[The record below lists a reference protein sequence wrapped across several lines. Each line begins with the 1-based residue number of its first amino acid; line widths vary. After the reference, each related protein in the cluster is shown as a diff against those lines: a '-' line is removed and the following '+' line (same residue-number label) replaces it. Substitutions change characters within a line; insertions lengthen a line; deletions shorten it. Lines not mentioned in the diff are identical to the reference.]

1 MLFILKSF
9 SINMDEER
17 KSGHGSRLSTTRV
30 FLSGTLLAVVIAI
43 PAVVVTFI
51 MHYVLH
57 TEFLITLASGILT
70 LFVAMGFSYKIAK
83 KLSIG

>member
-1 MLFILKSF
+1 MLFISKSF

-17 KSGHGSRLSTTRV
+17 KSGDGSKLSMSRV

-51 MHYVLH
+51 THYVLH
-57 TEFLITLASGILT
+57 TEFLITLVSGILT

-83 KLSIG
+83 KLSIN

>member
-1 MLFILKSF
+1 MLFISKSF

-17 KSGHGSRLSTTRV
+17 KSGDGSRVSISRV

-51 MHYVLH
+51 THYVLH

-83 KLSIG
+83 KLSIN